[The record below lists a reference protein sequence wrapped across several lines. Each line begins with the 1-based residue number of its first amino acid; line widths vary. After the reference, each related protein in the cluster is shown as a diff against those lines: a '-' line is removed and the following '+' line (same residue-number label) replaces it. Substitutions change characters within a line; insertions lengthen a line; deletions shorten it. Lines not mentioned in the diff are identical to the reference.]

1 MLWLASYPTLPLL
14 EKNAWKVL
22 TKWFLP
28 RINEVKQ
35 SSISIITFTLSG
47 LALGGLK
54 RVIVL
59 VARLPTVIGLG
70 FSRKKKPNMRWG
82 VEDMEFPGLFNKRHV
97 EIPGFELKWNFWR
110 CSSRK
115 KMLILMH
122 EFLTIEFPIG
132 VIHFYRITRGEMWF
146 SLEFL
151 RVKSHKS
158 KNFRKEGGWK
168 LYPQSSLLFWN
179 SLATHLWL

>member
-1 MLWLASYPTLPLL
+1 
-14 EKNAWKVL
+14 
-22 TKWFLP
+22 
-28 RINEVKQ
+28 
-35 SSISIITFTLSG
+35 
-47 LALGGLK
+47 
-54 RVIVL
+54 
-59 VARLPTVIGLG
+59 
-70 FSRKKKPNMRWG
+70 MRWG

-158 KNFRKEGGWK
+158 KNFRKEGG
-168 LYPQSSLLFWN
+168 
-179 SLATHLWL
+179 